1 MPGAG
6 AFLLFVRE
14 RALMAQPF
22 DLRSLQL
29 SGEAT
34 PLTDAVGSSYDG
46 SGVVT
51 ARKAF
56 TVSQH
61 GLLIVDPVATRLDSH
76 LVWVDRAGGSPRMIE
91 ALNDVSTVRL
101 SADGQ
106 RFVTARRESQL
117 GNADVWV
124 SAAAGDRPDRFT
136 FDGGNDSFPVWSPD
150 GSQIVWSSN
159 REGIYNLYRKSSS
172 GTGNEEVLL
181 SSPAYKFPTDWT
193 ADGTHLIFRQVD
205 PVTRYDLWALPTA
218 AGGKPFPLLKTEA
231 NEAAAVVSP
240 DGKWL
245 AYSSDES
252 GRYEVYVQSF
262 PGGGGKRQ
270 MSSIGGNGPV
280 WRGDGR
286 ELYFHAADGN
296 LMAIPLAA
304 DGAIAGTP
312 AALFA
317 FPAGGSLIT
326 PYYSVTPDGRRFLL
340 SQLIHHGRET
350 PLTVLVDWP
359 TKLRR

>member
-1 MPGAG
+1 M
-6 AFLLFVRE
+6 
-14 RALMAQPF
+14 
-22 DLRSLQL
+22 
-29 SGEAT
+29 
-34 PLTDAVGSSYDG
+34 TDAVGSSYDG

-124 SAAAGDRPDRFT
+124 SAAAGRSSGPIYVRRRERFLSRVVTRRQPDRVELEPR
-136 FDGGNDSFPVWSPD
+136 GYL
-150 GSQIVWSSN
+150 Q
-159 REGIYNLYRKSSS
+159 LYRKSSS

-231 NEAAAVVSP
+231 NEAAAVGV
-240 DGKWL
+240 
-245 AYSSDES
+245 A
-252 GRYEVYVQSF
+252 R
-262 PGGGGKRQ
+262 RQ
-270 MSSIGGNGPV
+270 VARI
-280 WRGDGR
+280 
-286 ELYFHAADGN
+286 
-296 LMAIPLAA
+296 
-304 DGAIAGTP
+304 
-312 AALFA
+312 
-317 FPAGGSLIT
+317 LI
-326 PYYSVTPDGRRFLL
+326 R
-340 SQLIHHGRET
+340 
-350 PLTVLVDWP
+350 
-359 TKLRR
+359 